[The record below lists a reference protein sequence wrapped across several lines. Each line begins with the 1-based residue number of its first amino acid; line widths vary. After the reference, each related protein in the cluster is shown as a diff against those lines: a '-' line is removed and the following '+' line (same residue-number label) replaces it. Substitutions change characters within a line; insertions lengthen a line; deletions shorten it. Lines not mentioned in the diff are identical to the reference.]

1 MPRPKAERPSQTVA
15 TPQGAPATRQK
26 AAAKGGAAPAT
37 DLQKGAVSGDAV
49 SVHSVPMTA
58 ASGDAVT
65 APKSGARARKATASQ
80 TPPVGPADEATQ
92 GRSASVTSARSGGSG
107 TGGTPLTD
115 IRNIGP
121 ATAEGLI
128 KAGIPDA
135 ETLRALGGHEAY
147 RRWLGA
153 GLSPHFIGYY
163 VLVMALQGRPW
174 NDCGPKEKADLRR
187 AFDALK
193 AEVKKAPL
201 PPDRAKEKDR
211 LQWEAILDEIGLITP
226 PKRRHGAGD

>member
-1 MPRPKAERPSQTVA
+1 M
-15 TPQGAPATRQK
+15 
-26 AAAKGGAAPAT
+26 
-37 DLQKGAVSGDAV
+37 
-49 SVHSVPMTA
+49 
-58 ASGDAVT
+58 
-65 APKSGARARKATASQ
+65 
-80 TPPVGPADEATQ
+80 
-92 GRSASVTSARSGGSG
+92 TSARDGGTG

-153 GLSPHFIGYY
+153 GLAPHFIGYY

-174 NDCGPKEKADLRR
+174 NDCGPKEKAELRR

-193 AEVKKAPL
+193 AEVKQAPL
-201 PPDRAKEKDR
+201 TPDRAKEKDR
-211 LQWEAILDEIGLITP
+211 LHWEAILDEIGLITP
-226 PKRRHGAGD
+226 PKRRAGAGD